1 MPPSCGPP
9 ARRRRPK
16 RAPLLELPRSG
27 GHLAVPRVWWSRVAG
42 CSCHGGRVLEPYWVS
57 MPRLLWRWGVV
68 EDLQVLKDR
77 VGQLEAGGP
86 AATVQQLDL
95 HRDQNASIIALS
107 KQPPTESR
115 VLGRLGNAQDA
126 GWTPGWRGSAFRAVA
141 CGTGWPCPR
150 AVVTR
155 PRLGMRRSISRPPG
169 GRRHPGRRRRRPCL
183 AEGCSVM
190 SVTPAGPGW
199 VRAKWRSTRSA
210 RPTRRSSSATARS
223 GLKAEA
229 PRLTGPGPGRR
240 PRPGCARSVITATAG
255 NRLGHPL
262 SDPLQGPAQRRSSAS
277 SSAIR
282 RLARPARLLGAG
294 QARCQAAS
302 MRS

>member
-1 MPPSCGPP
+1 VALGGCGRPPGTQRSRWP
-9 ARRRRPK
+9 ARGGWASGDGSAARP
-16 RAPLLELPRSG
+16 A
-27 GHLAVPRVWWSRVAG
+27 SRP
-42 CSCHGGRVLEPYWVS
+42 E
-57 MPRLLWRWGVV
+57 RLDHRVV
-68 EDLQVLKDR
+68 EAAADR
-77 VGQLEAGGP
+77 VPGPWPAGKRPGCGLDPWLEGISVPGGGVRDWMAMP
-86 AATVQQLDL
+86 EGGGDQAAV
-95 HRDQNASIIALS
+95 
-107 KQPPTESR
+107 
-115 VLGRLGNAQDA
+115 
-126 GWTPGWRGSAFRAVA
+126 
-141 CGTGWPCPR
+141 
-150 AVVTR
+150 
-155 PRLGMRRSISRPPG
+155 GMRRSISRPPG

-262 SDPLQGPAQRRSSAS
+262 SDPLRGPAQRRSSAS